1 MHLVCD
7 CHIHTLSSGHAYSTI
22 GECAKAAA
30 EKGIE
35 LIAMTD
41 HAPAMPGGTH
51 VFHFDNLRVL
61 PEFLNGVRLL
71 KGAEVNILDFD
82 GLLDLNDRTLGGLDL
97 IIASLHVPCFQAG
110 SPAENTRAAIGAMQ
124 SSFVDILG
132 HPDDSR
138 IPLDYDELA
147 RAAAATGT
155 LLELNNSSLSPLSF
169 RQNAQEN
176 CVRLIEAALR
186 HGARLIVNS
195 DAHFHADVGN
205 FTNVLPLLGG
215 QAVPEAVVANVS
227 AERLQAWLK
236 K

>member
-1 MHLVCD
+1 MRLVCD
-7 CHIHTLSSGHAYSTI
+7 CHIHTVSSGHAYSTI
-22 GECAKAAA
+22 GECAKAAS

-41 HAPAMPGGTH
+41 HAPTMPGGTH
-51 VFHFDNLRVL
+51 IFHFQNMHVL
-61 PEFLNGVRLL
+61 PETLYGVRLL

-82 GLLDLNDRTLGGLDL
+82 GLLDMDDRTMGELDL
-97 IIASLHVPCFQAG
+97 VIASLHVPCFQAG

-124 SSFVDILG
+124 SPHVDILG

-138 IPLDYDELA
+138 IPLDYGELA

-155 LLELNNSSLSPLSF
+155 LLELNNSSLSPRTY

-176 CVRLIEAALR
+176 CMRLIEAALR
-186 HGARLIVNS
+186 HSARLIVDS

-205 FTNVLPLLGG
+205 FSNVLPLLSG
-215 QAVPEAVVANVS
+215 QSVPESVVANVS
-227 AERLQAWLK
+227 AARLLSWRK